1 MRMVF
6 DGLVVLV
13 VALAAGSGAWKG
25 FARLAA
31 GVLAPLVGVAA
42 GWPLSTE
49 LRPLNRWLAF
59 GLLYLLI
66 TLVVFGVAAL
76 ARRRLERWRL
86 EAWDRHLG
94 LVLGAVQGCVLAL
107 ALTLVA
113 LAVSADLHE
122 TIASS
127 RAGNLMVQAIR
138 EVRPLL
144 TPGAADL
151 LGPWLDLLQR
161 RNA

>member
-1 MRMVF
+1 MLF

-13 VALAAGSGAWKG
+13 VVLAAGSGAWKG

-31 GVLAPLVGVAA
+31 GVAAPIIGVAA
-42 GWPLSTE
+42 GWPLSAE
-49 LRPLNRWLAF
+49 VPVLHRWAAF
-59 GLLYLLI
+59 ALLYLLI
-66 TLVVFGVAAL
+66 TLLVFGAAAL

-86 EAWDRHLG
+86 VAWDRHLG

-107 ALTLVA
+107 ALTLIA
-113 LAVSADLHE
+113 LSVSADLRE
-122 TIASS
+122 PVASS
-127 RAGNLMVQAIR
+127 RTGALMAGAIR
-138 EVRPLL
+138 EFRPLL
-144 TPGAADL
+144 AQGAADL